1 MILAGKPQS
10 GCSQNSAGRGQILP
24 VNSHS
29 TDQKSGKIWT
39 AQADLRPI
47 SFKSDRLLGL
57 MLLFSALVHAVLLTL
72 HFTAPALK
80 QPPNSAAYL
89 EVVLVNSKSASKPH
103 KADALAQSNLDGG
116 GNTAAERR
124 AKSPLPSLDRPNA
137 EPSVAQQEQRVVQLE
152 QQARR
157 LLLQAK
163 AKQRVEQAS
172 DTSRPQR
179 DSEVA
184 VKPNASELVQRSL
197 DAARLEAQVSR
208 DWDNYQKLPR
218 RKFIG
223 ARTQE
228 YRFARYVE
236 DWRMKVEKVG
246 NLNYPEAAR
255 QQKLYGQ
262 LQLTVSIRAD
272 GSVESVEINRSSGHK
287 VLDAAARR
295 IVELAGPYAP
305 LPDDIR
311 RDTDI
316 LSITRTWIFTSAD
329 QLASE

>member
-1 MILAGKPQS
+1 M
-10 GCSQNSAGRGQILP
+10 LP
-24 VNSHS
+24 LPGETS
-29 TDQKSGKIWT
+29 
-39 AQADLRPI
+39 R
-47 SFKSDRLLGL
+47 FGL
-57 MLLFSALVHAVLLTL
+57 MLLVSALVHALALAI
-72 HFTAPALK
+72 HFSVPVLK
-80 QPPNSAAYL
+80 QLPNSAAYL
-89 EVVLVNSKSASKPH
+89 EVVLVNSKSASKPQ
-103 KADALAQSNLDGG
+103 KADALAQANLDGG
-116 GNTAAERR
+116 GNTEAERR
-124 AKSPLPSLDRPNA
+124 AKSFLPNLNRPDPTPA
-137 EPSVAQQEQRVVQLE
+137 VEQREQRVAELE
-152 QQARR
+152 QQARH
-157 LLLQAK
+157 LLTQVK
-163 AKQRVEQAS
+163 SRQRTEQAP
-172 DTSRPQR
+172 DTTRAPQNN
-179 DSEVA
+179 EAA
-184 VKPNASELVQRSL
+184 VKPNATELVQKSL
-197 DAARLEAQVSR
+197 DAARLEAQISR

-272 GSVESVEINRSSGHK
+272 GSVESIEINRSSGHK
-287 VLDAAARR
+287 VLDTAAKR
-295 IVELAGPYAP
+295 IVELAGPYAR
-305 LPDDIR
+305 LPEDIR